1 MTEAGLKNNIM
12 NHDLDSSFDNNII
25 NHEQFEDMR
34 DLFEEDFADLI
45 RTYLTDSQ
53 QRIILLRAA
62 QAANNNAN
70 GFEAAHA
77 LKGASANLGATQLVA
92 LSDQL
97 QEYCRERKINQQTK
111 LIENIAIA
119 LQCAEQEI
127 NKRLSY

>member
-1 MTEAGLKNNIM
+1 MTEAEFRNNIM
-12 NHDLDSSFDNNII
+12 NCNIDNDII

-34 DLFEEDFADLI
+34 DLLEEDFTELV
-45 RTYLTDSQ
+45 RTYFTDSQ
-53 QRIILLRAA
+53 QRISLLRAA
-62 QAANNNAN
+62 QTINDNAN

-97 QEYCRERKINQQTK
+97 QEYCRERKINQQAK
-111 LIENIAIA
+111 LIENIAAA

-127 NKRLSY
+127 NKRLSH